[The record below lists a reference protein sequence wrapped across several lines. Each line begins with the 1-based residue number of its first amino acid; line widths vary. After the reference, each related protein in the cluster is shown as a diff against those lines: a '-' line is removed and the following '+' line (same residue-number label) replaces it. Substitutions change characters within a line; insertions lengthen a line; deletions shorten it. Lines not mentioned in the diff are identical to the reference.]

1 MARMNSML
9 NEREFTHRINR
20 LRWEIKLKCRP
31 WLKDV
36 LSLAEIKRFK
46 EVLKEWEK
54 QFKKRF
60 GHMPKHQTLQQV
72 TKEIG
77 IDH

>member
-31 WLKDV
+31 WLKDE
-36 LSLAEIKRFK
+36 LSPTDIKRLK
-46 EVLKEWEK
+46 GVLEEWEK

-60 GHMPKHQTLQQV
+60 GHMCKHEVLENW
-72 TKEIG
+72 K
-77 IDH
+77 